1 MDGIHD
7 LGGMHGFGKVEREEN
22 EPPFHARWEA
32 IVVASFLATWGA
44 GLINIDE
51 FRHAIE
57 RMDPADYLTSSYW
70 ERWLDGTVRLLTE
83 KGIIDRADIDA
94 RTAIFKGHPDATPPA
109 WPSSEK
115 ITMPKNPAPATSF
128 RESKAPPRFTVGD
141 SVLTKVDHR
150 AGHTR
155 LPRYARGRRGVVAAQ
170 RGVHVFPDTNA
181 HGLGEHPQHLYSV
194 RFTAV
199 ELWGPAAEPKQVV
212 HIDLWESY
220 LRSA

>member
-22 EPPFHARWEA
+22 EPPFHAGWEA
-32 IVVASFLATWGA
+32 IVVAMFLEIWGR

-57 RMDPADYLTSSYW
+57 RMDPAEYLTSSTW
-70 ERWLDGTVRLLTE
+70 ERWLDATVRLLTE
-83 KGIIDRADIDA
+83 KGIIERADIEA
-94 RTAIFKGHPDATPPA
+94 RTVISKGHPDAPPPA
-109 WPSSEK
+109 SPSSEK
-115 ITMPKNPAPATSF
+115 VTLPKNPAPVTSF
-128 RESKAPPRFTVGD
+128 RESKSSPRFTVGD
-141 SVLTKVDHR
+141 SVLTKIDHR
-150 AGHTR
+150 VGHTR

-181 HGLGEHPQHLYSV
+181 HGLGEQPEHLYSV
-194 RFTAV
+194 RFTAA
-199 ELWGPAAEPKQVV
+199 ELWGPAAEPNQVV

-220 LRSA
+220 LRST